1 MSEKNIKCVGII
13 MDGNRRWARAH
24 NKPVF
29 EGHSEGYK
37 KLEEVVTWA
46 RDAKIEHV
54 IAFAFSTENWQRAED
69 EVGYLMKLFRFVI
82 DNKTEKMIKEK
93 ARVQFVGDRVRF
105 PEDIQKGMER
115 MEEATSKSYEITL
128 HIAVSYGGRAEILS
142 AVNAL
147 IADGATNVTEE
158 DFSKK
163 LWSYPMPDPDLI
175 IRTSGEHRLSGFL
188 PWQAVYSEL
197 FFIDA
202 WWPEFQQD
210 EFNSILEEF
219 ARRERRLGK

>member
-1 MSEKNIKCVGII
+1 

-37 KLEEVVTWA
+37 KLEDVVTWA

-54 IAFAFSTENWQRAED
+54 IAFAFSTENWQRTED
-69 EVGYLMKLFRFVI
+69 EVGYLLKLFRFVI
-82 DNKTEKMIKEK
+82 ESKIEKMIAEK
-93 ARVQFVGDRVRF
+93 ARVLFVGDRARF
-105 PEDIQKGMER
+105 PEDIQKGMEQ
-115 MEEATSKSYEITL
+115 MEEATSKDFEITL

-142 AVNAL
+142 AVNAI
-147 IADGATNVTEE
+147 IAEGANNVNEE

-163 LWSYPMPDPDLI
+163 LWSYPMPDPELI

-188 PWQAVYSEL
+188 PWQSVYSEL
-197 FFIDA
+197 FFVDS
-202 WWPEFQQD
+202 WWPEFQHE
-210 EFNSILEEF
+210 EFIGILEEF
-219 ARRERRLGK
+219 HRRERRLGK